1 MTREEL
7 IHKLTVS
14 GMLTELYKAGL
25 IGFKPLMY
33 RDIYYHYQTEITV
46 KHRKKL
52 QAAKVTAAKFGV
64 DLSTVY
70 RAKQFF
76 NPK

>member
-1 MTREEL
+1 
-7 IHKLTVS
+7 
-14 GMLTELYKAGL
+14 
-25 IGFKPLMY
+25 MY